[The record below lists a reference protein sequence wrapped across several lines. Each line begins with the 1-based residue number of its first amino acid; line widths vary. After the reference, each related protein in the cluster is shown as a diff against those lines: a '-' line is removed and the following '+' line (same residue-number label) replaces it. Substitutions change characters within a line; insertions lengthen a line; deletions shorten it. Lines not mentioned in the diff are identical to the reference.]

1 MFEGDTG
8 IEHGHFDSTA
18 FSFLPQGWDAE
29 EFESPVDRLGRSQH
43 YLLYLEGGQPI
54 DGPAHAAMPAG
65 NGSEV
70 GLDPTHRAARSGGSP
85 ISHKTGKSSQI
96 KANLAECRLCLAIFG
111 SFMVSLS
118 I

>member
-8 IEHGHFDSTA
+8 IEDGYFDSTA

-65 NGSEV
+65 NGSGV

-85 ISHKTGKSSQI
+85 ISDKIGKPSKI
-96 KANLAECRLCLAIFG
+96 NDNLAECRLCLAIFG

>member
-1 MFEGDTG
+1 MLEGDAG

-18 FSFLPQGWDAE
+18 FSFLPQRWDAE

-70 GLDPTHRAARSGGSP
+70 GLDPTHRAVRSGGSP
-85 ISHKTGKSSQI
+85 ISHKMGKSSQI
-96 KANLAECRLCLAIFG
+96 KVNLAECRLCLAIFG
-111 SFMVSLS
+111 LFMISLS